1 MTITNGAPK
10 AASNGVLADVE
21 RLRQKDYWTEHSKE
35 ATVEAMMLD
44 SCAKTIDAEERP
56 EVGWP
61 GCWAGRHCFH
71 LCLQQDTVCMAHLV
85 SVLASFLPKSCT
97 PLL

>member
-1 MTITNGAPK
+1 MRHHLCRRQARTSSTHLTIMTITNGAPK
-10 AASNGVLADVE
+10 AASSGVLADAE

-61 GCWAGRHCFH
+61 GCWAG
-71 LCLQQDTVCMAHLV
+71 
-85 SVLASFLPKSCT
+85 
-97 PLL
+97 

>member
-61 GCWAGRHCFH
+61 GCWAARLCFH
-71 LCLQQDTVCMAHLV
+71 LCLQQRQSAWRRFHSM
-85 SVLASFLPKSCT
+85 LASLQPKTWT